1 MTVKEI
7 IKTIPAEIR
16 LVLNI
21 LSDETR
27 LALVILLLKEGEL
40 SFSELNKKSGLAKN
54 TLSHHLKTL
63 TQAAL
68 VSNYYR
74 KREGTTEFSY
84 YNATDHARDCID
96 GIIGIFQPKRSA
108 TEVLRRFIE
117 AGLRYDNFFGESL
130 SNDRGYTN
138 IESRA
143 LSIADDEECFALD
156 AR

>member
-1 MTVKEI
+1 MEDI
-7 IKTIPAEIR
+7 IKTIPIEIR
-16 LVLNI
+16 SVLNI
-21 LSDETR
+21 LSDENR
-27 LALVILLLKEGEL
+27 LALVILLLKEGEM
-40 SFSELNKKSGLAKN
+40 SFSELRNHSGLAKN

-74 KREGTTEFSY
+74 KREGTNEFSY
-84 YNATDHARDCID
+84 YSATDHAKDCVD

-117 AGLRYDNFFGESL
+117 TGLRYDNFFGASL
-130 SNDRGYTN
+130 SADRQYSG

-143 LSIADDEECFALD
+143 LSITDDDECYILD
-156 AR
+156 GR